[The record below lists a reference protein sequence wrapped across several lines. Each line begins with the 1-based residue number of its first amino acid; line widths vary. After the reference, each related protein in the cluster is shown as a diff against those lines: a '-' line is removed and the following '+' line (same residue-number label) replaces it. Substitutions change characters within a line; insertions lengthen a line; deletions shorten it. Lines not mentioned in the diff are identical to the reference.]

1 MEIPDLSKP
10 LRIEPPIAC
19 PLCNELLRYDDT
31 LITLEYFS
39 GSLPTCPKCGKNID
53 WLVAVLRAVKM
64 EHFNFLILAPIG
76 VQSIVVKVLLK
87 PGQQYLLDFRKYGL
101 PDNAKILDLNYTPD
115 GGGLFPLEMQG
126 NSPLRER
133 ERLVR
138 NLYPVAL
145 LKHTSDAGDTNVN
158 VLVSWISHTAED
170 ISWQN
175 LVDSFI
181 AYSEGNFNRAIIPA
195 NVAIE
200 SKLAQLMDNVL
211 QRFAAKRTVE
221 DFLKDAATYS
231 HQLNV
236 LLPLIAH
243 ILKVPMLPEKIR
255 GQLNRLRGHRH
266 KLAHE
271 GKLFSPLTREDIAE
285 LIVAALFSF
294 HYLRLVEDSVSKR
307 FSA

>member
-19 PLCNELLRYDDT
+19 PLCNKLLRYDDT

-39 GSLPTCPKCGKNID
+39 GSLPTCPECGKTID
-53 WLVAVLRAVKM
+53 WFVAVLRAVRM

-76 VQSIVVKVLLK
+76 VQSFVVRIILK
-87 PGQQYLLDFRKYGL
+87 PGQQYSLDFREYGL
-101 PDNAKILDLNYTPD
+101 PENAKILDINYTPE

-126 NSPLRER
+126 NSPLRDR
-133 ERLVR
+133 ERHVR
-138 NLYPVAL
+138 SLYPVAL
-145 LKHTSDAGDTNVN
+145 LKQSGDASDTKVN
-158 VLVSWISHTAED
+158 VLVTWISHTADD

-175 LVDSFI
+175 LVDAFI
-181 AYSEGNFNRAIIPA
+181 AYSEGNLNRAIIPA

-200 SKLAQLMDNVL
+200 SKLSRLMDNVL
-211 QRFAAKRTVE
+211 RRFAAKRNIE

-243 ILKVPMLPEKIR
+243 ILKVPMLPENIR

-271 GKLFSPLTREDIAE
+271 GSLTSPVTREDVAE

-294 HYLRLVEDSVSKR
+294 HYLRLVEDSLSKR
-307 FSA
+307 TNV